1 MQGASC
7 QQQVA
12 SCKQLF
18 LNIQRKYFVSEA
30 ELLSLFIIPIIM
42 STQHLIPDE
51 FIRFLLVLVFSL
63 LIGLEQRRH
72 HIAENEDLLFGTDR
86 TFTFIGLL
94 GYVLFIAN
102 PSSYIPFLSGFA
114 IIGLFLAIQYFQ
126 KISQHNNYGL
136 TSSILALLTYCLP
149 IMVFT
154 QPVWLLLLFVVVILT
169 LTELKSHLISISKKA
184 SEEEFIT
191 LAKFIAFAGVV
202 LPLLPDQP
210 ISNQIPISPYNLW
223 LAVVVVSG
231 ISYVS
236 YLLKKFVFPD
246 SGVMLTGILGGLYSS
261 TATTVIIA
269 RREKEGS
276 TGVKAVSAIMMANG
290 MMYLRILVLAMLF
303 NSAIATALAIPFLI
317 LFAICTVLSKISGK
331 HDDTISPSSAEDMN
345 TAGNKNPLELKTAV
359 IFGILFVFF
368 AIVTEYVMKTY
379 GSAGVTSLAFIVGVT
394 DIDPFLLNLLQ
405 HTKGITESTI
415 ALAIINATNSNN
427 ILKMIYAIALSS
439 KSLRKN
445 LIINFSILIISGLAT
460 SILLY
465 LL

>member
-1 MQGASC
+1 
-7 QQQVA
+7 
-12 SCKQLF
+12 
-18 LNIQRKYFVSEA
+18 
-30 ELLSLFIIPIIM
+30 M
-42 STQHLIPDE
+42 SIQHLIPDE

-63 LIGLEQRRH
+63 VIGLEQRRH
-72 HIAENEDLLFGTDR
+72 HIAENEVLLFGTDR

-94 GYVLFIAN
+94 GYVLFIAD
-102 PSSYIPFLSGFA
+102 PKSYIPFLTGFV
-114 IIGLFLAIQYFQ
+114 IIGLLLAIQYFL

-154 QPVWLLLLFVVVILT
+154 QPVWLLLAFVVVILI
-169 LTELKSHLISISKKA
+169 LTELKDHFISLSKKA

-191 LAKFIAFAGVV
+191 LAKFIAFAGVI

-210 ISNQIPISPYNLW
+210 ISAQIPISPYNLW

-231 ISYVS
+231 ISYIS

-246 SGVMLTGILGGLYSS
+246 SGIMLTGILGGLYSS

-269 RREKEGS
+269 RREKQGS
-276 TGVKAVSAIMMANG
+276 AGAQAVSAIMTANG
-290 MMYLRILVLAMLF
+290 MMYLRILVLAFLF
-303 NSAIATALAIPFLI
+303 NSAIATALAIPFLF
-317 LFAICTVLSKISGK
+317 LFVICIVLAKISGK
-331 HDDTISPSSAEDMN
+331 KDDAISPSLAESMN

-359 IFGILFVFF
+359 VFGILFVFF
-368 AIVTEYVMKTY
+368 AIVTEYVTKTY
-379 GSAGVTSLAFIVGVT
+379 GGTGVTSLAFIVGVT

-405 HTKGITESTI
+405 HQGGITETTV

-427 ILKMIYAIALSS
+427 ILKMIYALVLSS
-439 KSLRKN
+439 KNLNKS
-445 LIINFSILIISGLAT
+445 LIINFFILIISGLVV
-460 SILLY
+460 SLLFY